1 MGSCE
6 VKWQLKGEL
15 CLLNLFQQSLYR
27 TVYGLLLNGASKDA
41 TLKFFETALKHNA
54 KRSQMQVSC
63 PEAAVLFDDEH
74 ANLNLHF
81 FKHI

>member
-1 MGSCE
+1 M
-6 VKWQLKGEL
+6 
-15 CLLNLFQQSLYR
+15 
-27 TVYGLLLNGASKDA
+27 YGLLLNGASKDA